1 MKRLL
6 KVMLILASGTG
17 VIQASVAASGEAERI
32 VAAGGAVTEII
43 YALGQGDKVVG
54 TDISSLWPSEVS
66 QLPRIGYL
74 RTLSAEGI
82 LALHPTLLLTTTE
95 AGPPATLEH
104 LRASHVRIET
114 VSSGFTPESVET
126 KLAAVAKALA
136 ISEKGQQHIER
147 FRAEWQKT
155 QAGLAVYPDKP
166 RVLFVLAHTGGSP
179 MVAGRNTAAD
189 AMIALAKAENAAASF
204 EGYKPLTA
212 EAAAMARPD
221 VILITD
227 EGIKELG
234 GMQSL
239 WNNAALSLTPA
250 GKHRRAVSMDS
261 LYLLGFGPR
270 LPEAV
275 TELATQLRQAAKP

>member
-1 MKRLL
+1 MNRLGHL
-6 KVMLILASGTG
+6 MLTLGLATG
-17 VIQASVAASGEAERI
+17 VSSASAAGSAEAPRI
-32 VAAGGAVTEII
+32 AVAGGAVTEIV
-43 YALGQGDKVVG
+43 YALGQGDQVVG
-54 TDISSLWPSEVS
+54 ADISSLWPPEVE
-66 QLPRIGYL
+66 QRPRIGYL

-82 LALHPTLLLTTTE
+82 LGLHPGLLITTTE

-104 LRASHVRIET
+104 LRASQVRIEIVPT
-114 VSSGFTPESVET
+114 GFTPESVEA
-126 KLAAVAKALA
+126 KLSRVAQALGLP
-136 ISEKGQQHIER
+136 ERGQRLIDQ
-147 FRAEWQKT
+147 FRSEWQRT
-155 QAGLAVYPDKP
+155 VVQIEQYRDRP

-189 AMIALAKAENAAASF
+189 AMIQLARGENAGAGF

-227 EGIKELG
+227 EGVKELG
-234 GMQSL
+234 GIPAL
-239 WNNAALSLTPA
+239 WGNAALPLTRA
-250 GKHRRAVSMDS
+250 GERRRVVSMNS

-275 TELATQLRQAAKP
+275 RDLAARLRAPDS

>member
-1 MKRLL
+1 MNLPRS
-6 KVMLILASGTG
+6 MTLAIALAVGLSQGWM
-17 VIQASVAASGEAERI
+17 VESAEAPRI
-32 VAAGGAVTEII
+32 VAAGGAVTEIV
-43 YALGQGDKVVG
+43 YALGRGNQLVG
-54 TDISSLWPSEVS
+54 TDISSLWPPEVR

-82 LALHPTLLLTTTE
+82 LALRPGLLLTTTE

-104 LRASHVRIET
+104 LRASHVRIES
-114 VSSGFTPESVET
+114 VPSGFTPEAVEA
-126 KLAAVAKALA
+126 KLAQVAQALGTPDQ
-136 ISEKGQQHIER
+136 GQQLIDH

-155 QAGLAVYPDKP
+155 VTMVEGYSEKP

-189 AMIALAKAENAAASF
+189 AMIQLARGENAGAGF

-234 GMQSL
+234 GIQSL
-239 WNNAALSLTPA
+239 WGNPALALTPA
-250 GKHRRAVSMDS
+250 GQRQRAVSMDS

-275 TELATQLRQAAKP
+275 RDLAARLRDPKP

>member
-1 MKRLL
+1 MKCLL
-6 KVMLILASGTG
+6 KLMLILASGTG
-17 VIQASVAASGEAERI
+17 VIQAPVAVSGEAERI

-54 TDISSLWPSEVS
+54 TDISSLWPPEVS

-82 LALHPTLLLTTTE
+82 LALHPELLVTTTE

-104 LRASHVRIET
+104 LRASHVRIES
-114 VSSGFTPESVET
+114 VPSGFTPESVET

-136 ISEKGQQHIER
+136 IPEEGQHHIER
-147 FRAEWQKT
+147 FREEWQKT

-227 EGIKELG
+227 EGVKELG
-234 GMQSL
+234 GIQSL
-239 WNNAALSLTPA
+239 WSNVALSLTPA
-250 GKHRRAVSMDS
+250 GKQRRVVSMDS

-270 LPEAV
+270 LPGAV
-275 TELATQLRQAAKP
+275 AELATRLRQPAKP

>member
-1 MKRLL
+1 MKTLIKLL
-6 KVMLILASGTG
+6 VSLVSGAWLIQGPLAVS
-17 VIQASVAASGEAERI
+17 AEAERI

-54 TDISSLWPSEVS
+54 TDISSLWPPEVS

-82 LALHPTLLLTTTE
+82 LALHPGLLLTTTE

-114 VSSGFTPESVET
+114 IPSGFTPESVET
-126 KLAAVAKALA
+126 KLDQVAKALA
-136 ISEKGQQHIER
+136 IPEKGQQQIER
-147 FRAEWQKT
+147 FRAEWKK
-155 QAGLAVYPDKP
+155 ARDKVALYPDKP

-189 AMIALAKAENAAASF
+189 AMIELAQADNAGASF

-234 GMQSL
+234 GIQSL
-239 WNNAALSLTPA
+239 WSNAALSLTPA
-250 GKHRRAVSMDS
+250 GKHWRAVSMDS

-270 LPEAV
+270 LPAAV
-275 TELATQLRQAAKP
+275 TELAAQLRQAAKP

>member
-1 MKRLL
+1 MIPLRHLT
-6 KVMLILASGTG
+6 LAITL
-17 VIQASVAASGEAERI
+17 AAGFSRALAAGSAEVPRI
-32 VAAGGAVTEII
+32 VVAGGAVTEIV
-43 YALGQGDKVVG
+43 YALGQGNKVVG
-54 TDISSLWPSEVS
+54 ADISSLWPPEVE

-82 LALHPTLLLTTTE
+82 LSLHPEFLLTTSE

-104 LRASHVRIET
+104 LRASQVRIET
-114 VSSGFTPESVET
+114 VPTGFTPEAVEA
-126 KLAAVAKALA
+126 KLARVAQALGTP
-136 ISEKGQQHIER
+136 EQGQRLIDR
-147 FRAEWQKT
+147 FRSEWQQT
-155 QAGLAVYPDKP
+155 VAQVERHAEKP

-189 AMIALAKAENAAASF
+189 AMIQLAHGENVAAGF

-212 EAAAMARPD
+212 EAAAMARPE

-234 GMQSL
+234 GIHSL
-239 WNNAALSLTPA
+239 WGNVALSLTPA
-250 GKHRRAVSMDS
+250 GQHRRVVSMNS

-275 TELATQLRQAAKP
+275 RELATRLREPKP

>member
-1 MKRLL
+1 M
-6 KVMLILASGTG
+6 KVMTKTVQLISLWLAVSTAMSE
-17 VIQASVAASGEAERI
+17 ASAQDLRI

-43 YALGQGDKVVG
+43 YALGEGNRVVG
-54 TDISSLWPSEVS
+54 TDISSLWPVEVN

-74 RTLSAEGI
+74 RTLGAEGI
-82 LALHPTLLLTTTE
+82 LALHPGLLLTTPE

-104 LRASHVRIET
+104 LRASHVRIE
-114 VSSGFTPESVET
+114 SIPSGFTPESVEK
-126 KLAAVAKALA
+126 KLAQVAQVLD
-136 ISEKGQQHIER
+136 IPEQGQNQILK

-155 QAGLAVYPDKP
+155 TEQVNGYADKP

-189 AMIALAKAENAAASF
+189 AMIGLAKAENAGGGF

-234 GMQSL
+234 GIQSL
-239 WNNAALSLTPA
+239 WKNPAISLTPA
-250 GKHRRAVSMDS
+250 GKHHRAVSMDS

-270 LPEAV
+270 LPQAV
-275 TELATQLRQAAKP
+275 AELAGKLRDHQP